1 MKMEKESYQCKYYL
15 FKQIERKT
23 MQMVISKLKND
34 LKQHISGGWKRR
46 DVKKKWWSK
55 ILIKEI

>member
-55 ILIKEI
+55 IL